1 MKDELHVVFGSGQ
14 VGSSLAERLL
24 GEGYRVRVVRR
35 SEKGVPVGSELFR
48 GDATN
53 AVACRAATEGAATV
67 YHCMNP
73 PYSARVWADLV
84 PRFMKNLIEAAGGTG
99 ARLVVLDNVY
109 SLGRP
114 NGKPLSE
121 DSPVNPCSRK
131 GEIRAVAA
139 AMLFEADARREVRG
153 TIGRGSD
160 FYGPRGTA
168 SHLGDQFWPSVI
180 AGKSG
185 RVVVD
190 PDAVHTYHYIPDV
203 ARGLMVLGTA
213 PDDAFGRAW
222 MLPCHPVETLRQ
234 LLHRLSEAYGRDIPL
249 TRMPRWMLKTFGF
262 AAPILRELEEMMYQ
276 WEEPFIIDDRRFR
289 ERFSVRPE
297 DPHTA
302 AQETVKWARQWYG
315 GEARR

>member
-14 VGSSLAERLL
+14 VGSTLADGLL
-24 GEGYRVRVVRR
+24 AEGYRVRVFRR

-48 GDATN
+48 GDATD
-53 AVACRAATEGAATV
+53 AAACRAAAKGAATI

-73 PYSARVWADLV
+73 PYFAKVWTDLV
-84 PRFMKNLIEAAGGTG
+84 PRFMRNLIEAAGGAG

-121 DSPVNPCSRK
+121 ESPVNPCSRK

-139 AMLFEADARREVRG
+139 AMLFEAYARGEVRG

-168 SHLGDQFWPSVI
+168 GHLGDQFWPSVI

-203 ARGLMVLGTA
+203 ARGLMMLGTA
-213 PDDAFGRAW
+213 PDDAFGRPW
-222 MLPCHPVETLRQ
+222 MLPCAPAETLRE
-234 LLHRLSEAYGRDIPL
+234 LLGRLSEAFGRDIPL
-249 TRMPRWMLKTFGF
+249 RRLPRWMLRTLGI
-262 AAPILRELEEMMYQ
+262 ALPIFRELEEMMYQ
-276 WEEPFIIDDRRFR
+276 WEEAFIIDDRRFR
-289 ERFSVRPE
+289 ERFSVQPE
-297 DPHTA
+297 DQTTA
-302 AQETVKWARQWYG
+302 ARETVEWARQWYG
-315 GEARR
+315 KARR